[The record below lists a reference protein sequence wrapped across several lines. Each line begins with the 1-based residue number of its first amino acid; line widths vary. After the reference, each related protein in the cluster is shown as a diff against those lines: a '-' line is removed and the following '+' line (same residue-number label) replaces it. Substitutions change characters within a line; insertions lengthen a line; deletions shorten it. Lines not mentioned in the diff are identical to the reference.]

1 MDDSDKNSGKNL
13 DAALEGL
20 DEANRARLRRL
31 LLKCSFVTP
40 IIASFGMAAL
50 NISDVAF
57 AANSTSPPPSDSR
70 VKADVV
76 KVDTHPA
83 GFGLYRFR
91 YLWSETE
98 YVGVIAQEVRELMP
112 EAIACGD
119 DGILRVDYGAIGVD
133 MVPYASWRGPAAP
146 AHLAMEA

>member
-1 MDDSDKNSGKNL
+1 VDDSSKNSSKNV
-13 DAALEGL
+13 DTALEGL
-20 DEANRARLRRL
+20 DADNRERLRRL

-50 NISDVAF
+50 NIDDVAF
-57 AANSTSPPPSDSR
+57 AANSTSPPSDSR

-76 KVDTHPA
+76 KVDAHPA

-91 YLWSETE
+91 YLWSKTE

-112 EAIACGD
+112 EAVVCGE
-119 DGILRVDYGAIGVD
+119 DGILLALRLQEVALLRALLHRVKDPVD
-133 MVPYASWRGPAAP
+133 A
-146 AHLAMEA
+146 